1 MVSGLHTNCFL
12 CSAITAGCFDLNEPA
27 SIGGLP
33 MNLLLLLMAVGVACS
48 DGPMNLLLLLMAV
61 GVACTV
67 APDALLNREKILD
80 IRRILCG
87 SLTKDCLPTAP
98 LLFN

>member
-1 MVSGLHTNCFL
+1 MPPLMVSGLHTNCFL

-33 MNLLLLLMAVGVACS
+33 MNLLLLLMAVGVACI

-61 GVACTV
+61 GVA
-67 APDALLNREKILD
+67 
-80 IRRILCG
+80 
-87 SLTKDCLPTAP
+87 
-98 LLFN
+98 

>member
-1 MVSGLHTNCFL
+1 
-12 CSAITAGCFDLNEPA
+12 
-27 SIGGLP
+27 

-48 DGPMNLLLLLMAV
+48 DEPMNLLLLLMAV

-67 APDALLNREKILD
+67 APDALLNGEKILD

-87 SLTKDCLPTAP
+87 SLTKDCLPIAP
-98 LLFN
+98 LLVLRGVVMCEFDSGRNVAMETRLLG